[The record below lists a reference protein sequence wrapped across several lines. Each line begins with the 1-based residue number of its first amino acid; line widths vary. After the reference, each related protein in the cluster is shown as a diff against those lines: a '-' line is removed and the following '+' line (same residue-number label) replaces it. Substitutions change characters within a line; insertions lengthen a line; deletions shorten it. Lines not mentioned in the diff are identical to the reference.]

1 MERAFSRGILRGRA
15 GQIGK
20 ASLRFS
26 ARNVQGRNLEAAA
39 YLLFPFLPG
48 FTGFYRV
55 LPGFTEFL
63 PSFYRL
69 GTLRCWSMMNTTRFN
84 KRIDCL
90 LNLPRVTEFYR
101 VFTGFLLGFY
111 WVFQIGYFALIAS
124 DESNSI

>member
-1 MERAFSRGILRGRA
+1 MESTTRPTEDLRAFFRVFFFRRAMERAFSRGILRGRA

-55 LPGFTEFL
+55 LP
-63 PSFYRL
+63 S
-69 GTLRCWSMMNTTRFN
+69 
-84 KRIDCL
+84 
-90 LNLPRVTEFYR
+90 FYR
-101 VFTGFLLGFY
+101 VFTDWGLCVVG
-111 WVFQIGYFALIAS
+111 Q
-124 DESNSI
+124 